1 MPIDIVLNIG
11 TLDHSVANII
21 SAQEISTTAIINSA
35 WPPAGPF
42 NGGIAM
48 SMSIEDLVRD
58 RVRQIRADSEVAR
71 QVRRA
76 RAARKAASRG

>member
-1 MPIDIVLNIG
+1 
-11 TLDHSVANII
+11 
-21 SAQEISTTAIINSA
+21 
-35 WPPAGPF
+35 
-42 NGGIAM
+42 M

-58 RVRQIRADSEVAR
+58 RVRQLRADSEVAR